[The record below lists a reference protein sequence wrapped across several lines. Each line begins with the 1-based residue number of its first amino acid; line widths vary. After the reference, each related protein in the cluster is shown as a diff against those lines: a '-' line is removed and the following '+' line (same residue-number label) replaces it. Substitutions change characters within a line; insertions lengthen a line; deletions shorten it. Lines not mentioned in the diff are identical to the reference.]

1 MQHRTGVGH
10 IPLHACHNQYRRIL
24 YYVFQRTVSAR
35 RLQHRHGQRLCG
47 NVGHGEGEIKK
58 TLSEFLGLSQEEYVC
73 WMISSDEEL
82 ARMLSR
88 SLPNRDLPYC
98 ARHIGWKELKEQLE
112 QAVQTLLSPDYHIA
126 VQPTNGSHWQLQ
138 LTLPADMEYQQSEQI
153 CKALELRRLDEEH
166 FLTFETVTNDYLNH
180 LLGRMT
186 GHSVISN
193 HADESG
199 VWLLCESNRA
209 LHEPQVISHAGCV

>member
-1 MQHRTGVGH
+1 MSFKERYLRGDCSIDMV
-10 IPLHACHNQYRRIL
+10 ND
-24 YYVFQRTVSAR
+24 YVEMW
-35 RLQHRHGQRLCG
+35 
-47 NVGHGEGEIKK
+47 HGEGEIKK

-126 VQPTNGSHWQLQ
+126 VQPTNGSHWHC
-138 LTLPADMEYQQSEQI
+138 LPIWSISRASRS
-153 CKALELRRLDEEH
+153 ARRWSCA
-166 FLTFETVTNDYLNH
+166 
-180 LLGRMT
+180 GWMK
-186 GHSVISN
+186 SIS
-193 HADESG
+193 
-199 VWLLCESNRA
+199 
-209 LHEPQVISHAGCV
+209 

>member
-1 MQHRTGVGH
+1 MSFKERYLRGDCSIDMV
-10 IPLHACHNQYRRIL
+10 ND
-24 YYVFQRTVSAR
+24 YVEMW
-35 RLQHRHGQRLCG
+35 
-47 NVGHGEGEIKK
+47 HGEGEIKK

-166 FLTFETVTNDYLNH
+166 FLTD
-180 LLGRMT
+180 RK
-186 GHSVISN
+186 SV
-193 HADESG
+193 
-199 VWLLCESNRA
+199 V
-209 LHEPQVISHAGCV
+209 

>member
-1 MQHRTGVGH
+1 MSFKERYLRGDCSIDMV
-10 IPLHACHNQYRRIL
+10 ND
-24 YYVFQRTVSAR
+24 YVEMW
-35 RLQHRHGQRLCG
+35 
-47 NVGHGEGEIKK
+47 HGEGEIKK

-126 VQPTNGSHWQLQ
+126 VQPTNG
-138 LTLPADMEYQQSEQI
+138 
-153 CKALELRRLDEEH
+153 
-166 FLTFETVTNDYLNH
+166 
-180 LLGRMT
+180 
-186 GHSVISN
+186 
-193 HADESG
+193 
-199 VWLLCESNRA
+199 
-209 LHEPQVISHAGCV
+209 